1 MLLKQLHLIV
11 SALTCSISAICAYL
25 FQLPLFKIIA
35 ILGLLWSVYACYKIF
50 RYDYDKEAPS
60 NALEEKEERT
70 SLKANP
76 DSQSEANALLSNR
89 ITQKN
94 VRKETI
100 VGLKKEPTISKTVKR
115 QPNT

>member
-1 MLLKQLHLIV
+1 M
-11 SALTCSISAICAYL
+11 
-25 FQLPLFKIIA
+25 
-35 ILGLLWSVYACYKIF
+35 LWSVYACYTIF

-76 DSQSEANALLSNR
+76 DSQSEANALFSNR

-115 QPNT
+115 QSNT